1 MMNSI
6 SSSMFVHFYGF
17 SGFGYGIRLSF
28 ATAIEFLVT
37 FASPET
43 ILLQSAVHVLISE
56 NLS

>member
-1 MMNSI
+1 
-6 SSSMFVHFYGF
+6 
-17 SGFGYGIRLSF
+17 LP
-28 ATAIEFLVT
+28 AIEFLVT